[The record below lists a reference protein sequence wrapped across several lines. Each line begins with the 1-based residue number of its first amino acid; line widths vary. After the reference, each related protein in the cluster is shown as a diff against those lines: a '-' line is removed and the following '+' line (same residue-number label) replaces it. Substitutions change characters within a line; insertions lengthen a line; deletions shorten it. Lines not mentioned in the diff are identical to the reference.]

1 MLKNLGAYLGKSDI
15 QAELKRRRK
24 SVRKRLPLP
33 SAPPLSTA
41 EEPVPVLEGVVESS
55 GDPMEAM
62 EDFPVPEVPEPS
74 NKSPSKKS
82 LKKCASCRIFTKEK
96 RKLNNPVKM
105 LQLKLKDRRRE
116 LSKIKRKLKRKSC
129 SVSIYV
135 SLFL

>member
-1 MLKNLGAYLGKSDI
+1 MGADLGESDI

-24 SVRKRLPLP
+24 SVKKRLPLP

-41 EEPVPVLEGVVESS
+41 EEPVPVVERVVERS

-62 EDFPVPEVPEPS
+62 EDFPVPEVPEPC

-82 LKKCASCRIFTKEK
+82 PKKCASCRVFTKEK
-96 RKLNNPVKM
+96 RKLNNSVKM
-105 LQLKLKDRRRE
+105 LRLKLKDRRRE
-116 LSKIKRKLKRKSC
+116 LSKIKRKLKRRSC

-135 SLFL
+135 NLFL